1 VNGFRGLTAP
11 WPSERKSA
19 PAIQA
24 DGAISFCAWK
34 TRKVTRMPGETPEQ
48 MPGTQAQT
56 KVEKANDAD
65 D

>member
-1 VNGFRGLTAP
+1 MAVRTEKRPRVSSGWRDFVLRVENAQR
-11 WPSERKSA
+11 SA
-19 PAIQA
+19 
-24 DGAISFCAWK
+24 
-34 TRKVTRMPGETPEQ
+34 MPGETPKQ